1 MEPLISIIIIA
12 ALFIATITD
21 LKTREVPNWLSYSL
35 IFIGLGVRGIYSL
48 VYSDMTFFVYGAAG
62 FIVFLLLA
70 YALFYTGQ
78 WGGGDSKLLMGMGAL
93 IGLEFSKDAFLI
105 SFLIN
110 ILLVGAVY
118 AIIFSVILAL
128 LNPKKIINSFKK
140 ISSQRNVFIAR
151 RGVLL
156 LVLFLV
162 IVSWFFE
169 LSMRIM
175 LLSLAGLTFVM
186 FFIWLF
192 VKSVE
197 MSCMIKM
204 APVSKLTEGD
214 WVVKD
219 VMHKGK
225 RVAGP
230 KDLGISLKQIQKLKR
245 LKIKKVLIKQGIPFV
260 PSFLIG
266 FILTLIYGNLFLLLI

>member
-118 AIIFSVILAL
+118 AIIFSVISAL